1 MKKECGML
9 GSGNF
14 GVIRGGTYYT
24 EDRDSEGEYALD
36 SDLLPFYDGN
46 GHGRPPFFRGN
57 PKPLYKNG
65 GNFFENFRDFA
76 DITPPTK
83 SFSEFY
89 VVYVNK
95 NATGRNA
102 SEARIIGPN
111 DGEAIPLD
119 DEDYEEPAESQ
130 SVKRGPKNILEQL
143 AIIDQTNQEEKDA
156 SVKSKN
162 KRKLNEHK
170 RKESVKESRLK
181 AKLLQTPKNP
191 YDPLLALS

>member
-1 MKKECGML
+1 ML

-14 GVIRGGTYYT
+14 GVIRGGTYYA
-24 EDRDSEGEYALD
+24 EDRESEREFALD

-46 GHGRPPFFRGN
+46 GHGRPPYFRGN

-95 NATGRNA
+95 NSTGKA
-102 SEARIIGPN
+102 GDARIIGPD
-111 DGEAIPLD
+111 DGDAIPLD
-119 DEDYEEPAESQ
+119 GEDAEEQAASSQ

-143 AIIDQTNQEEKDA
+143 AIIDQTNAQEKEA
-156 SVKSKN
+156 AVKSKN